1 MSKTKNFSPLTIGL
15 AFFAMFFGSGNLVFP
30 LFLGQTAGD
39 QWLTVFL
46 GFILSGVIGPLF
58 GVVAMVAYQG
68 NTNKF
73 FETIGKRN
81 ALFFVSLLMLVWI
94 PFGAAPRCI
103 RVAYESFAT
112 IVPAL
117 PLWIFGIAYSVLV
130 YFSIVRKSRMI
141 EVLGYFLTPAL
152 LICLAVLW
160 IMGMVGTETPP
171 PALEST
177 GALFYTG
184 MVHGYETMDLI
195 ASFFFSLSIIAVIQ
209 AENRPVGQSMKK
221 TLLSGFIGMT
231 ILALVYG
238 ALIYMAARNADL
250 LAPLAKDQLLPFIS
264 RQFLGPQW
272 SLIPVGV
279 VFLAC
284 LTTSVA
290 MLSVFA
296 DFVKEKFLTR
306 SESSNVPVLIGV
318 VLTFGLSLFTFDGL
332 MVVTTPILEV
342 SCPLLILLT
351 IYNLGRK
358 FFFEPKP
365 LTENLS
371 SSKSG
376 R

>member
-1 MSKTKNFSPLTIGL
+1 MSEPKKFSPFTIGL

-30 LFLGQTAGD
+30 LFLGQYAGD

-46 GFILSGVIGPLF
+46 GFVLSGVIGPLF
-58 GVVAMVAYQG
+58 GVVAMVAFQG
-68 NTNKF
+68 NTDKF
-73 FETIGKRN
+73 FNAIGKRN
-81 ALFFVSLLMLVWI
+81 ALLFVSLLMLVWI

-112 IVPAL
+112 MVPIVP
-117 PLWIFGIAYSVLV
+117 LWVFGIAYSALV

-141 EVLGYFLTPAL
+141 EILGYFLTPAL

-160 IMGMVGTETPP
+160 VFGMNDTAAPP
-171 PALEST
+171 ITDHTTASIFHT
-177 GALFYTG
+177 GLA
-184 MVHGYETMDLI
+184 HGYETMDLI

-209 AENRPVGQSMKK
+209 AEKRSVGASMKK
-221 TLLSGFIGMT
+221 ALLSGFIGMSV
-231 ILALVYG
+231 LALVYL
-238 ALIYMAARNADL
+238 ALIYMAARNAEL

-264 RQFLGPQW
+264 RQFLGAKL

-296 DFVKEKFLTR
+296 DFVKEKYLPWDK
-306 SESSNVPVLIGV
+306 SSHVSVSLGV
-318 VLTFGLSLFTFDGL
+318 VLTFFLSLFTFDGL

-342 SCPLLILLT
+342 SCPMLVLIT
-351 IYNLGRK
+351 VYNLGKK
-358 FFFEPKP
+358 FFGKTPEQVP
-365 LTENLS
+365 EI
-371 SSKSG
+371 
-376 R
+376 

>member
-1 MSKTKNFSPLTIGL
+1 MSEPKKFSPFTIGL

-30 LFLGQTAGD
+30 LFLGQYAGD
-39 QWLTVFL
+39 HWFTVFL
-46 GFILSGVIGPLF
+46 GFLLSGVIGPLF

-81 ALFFVSLLMLVWI
+81 ALIFVSLLMMVWI

-112 IVPAL
+112 AVPTV
-117 PLWIFGIAYSVLV
+117 PLWIFGIVYSALV

-160 IMGMVGTETPP
+160 VLGMLGTEAPP
-171 PALEST
+171 TSIEST
-177 GALFYTG
+177 ASIFHTG
-184 MVHGYETMDLI
+184 LAHGYETMDLI

-209 AENRPVGQSMKK
+209 AEKMPVGQSMKK
-221 TLLSGFIGMT
+221 ALLSGFIGMS
-231 ILALVYG
+231 ILAMVYL

-272 SLIPVGV
+272 SIIPVGV

-296 DFVKEKFLTR
+296 DFVKEKYLPWDET
-306 SESSNVPVLIGV
+306 SSYSVIIGV
-318 VLTFGLSLFTFDGL
+318 VLTYFLSLFTFDGL
-332 MVVTTPILEV
+332 MVVTTPILEI

-351 IYNLGRK
+351 VYNLGKK
-358 FFFEPKP
+358 FFFESSNGAPQV
-365 LTENLS
+365 EN
-371 SSKSG
+371 
-376 R
+376 